1 MLGSILSLR
10 LRTIFTNVALCEF
23 EQARKGRVPMH
34 APKVQADKPFLLRI
48 ETSCGDIESLVRLVD
63 ACLKLDL
70 WKTLKSLWHRGV
82 CPRAR
87 SAHEQKC

>member
-23 EQARKGRVPMH
+23 ERTRKGVPVH

-48 ETSCGDIESLVRLVD
+48 ETSRGDIQSLVRLVD
-63 ACLKLDL
+63 ACLKLGL
-70 WKTLKSLWHRGV
+70 V
-82 CPRAR
+82 ENA
-87 SAHEQKC
+87 

>member
-10 LRTIFTNVALCEF
+10 LRTIFINVALCEF
-23 EQARKGRVPMH
+23 ERTRKGRVPMH

-63 ACLKLDL
+63 ACLKLGL
-70 WKTLKSLWHRGV
+70 VENAQESL
-82 CPRAR
+82 A
-87 SAHEQKC
+87 